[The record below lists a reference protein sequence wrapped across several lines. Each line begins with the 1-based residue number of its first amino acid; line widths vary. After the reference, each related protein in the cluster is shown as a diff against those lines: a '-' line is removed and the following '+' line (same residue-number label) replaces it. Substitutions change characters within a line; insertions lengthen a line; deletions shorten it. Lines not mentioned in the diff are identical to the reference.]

1 MGQNRTAVTA
11 GAVSAL
17 RASVSDS
24 AQLASSRVS
33 VERTPTKAGRARV
46 RLLGS
51 LSFDDAGYVWK
62 ALKDLKRQLPDARSL
77 EIDLSGLHAI
87 DGGSA
92 ALLLHVQDK
101 LTSRGLPAS
110 FVEAAPNVSGV
121 LDMYS
126 DPQRGERRRRRRARG
141 MFDQVG
147 EGAQHL
153 LRETQQVLAFIGQL
167 LVSSVKVLRS
177 PRSANW
183 SELPA
188 IMERAG
194 ADATPIVLL
203 INFLV
208 GLVMAF
214 QASQQL
220 KTLGANI
227 LVANLIGISV
237 TRELG
242 PLMTAIVVSGRSGA
256 AFAAEFGAMRVNEE
270 IDALQTMGLSVTRF
284 MVLPRI
290 IGLMLVMPLLTL
302 LADAC
307 GVLGGLLV
315 GVTVLD
321 LTPYAYVHQLQSA
334 VSLWDV
340 YSGLIKSCMFAFA
353 IALISSQQ
361 GLAAEGGAEGVG
373 RRTTSAVVA
382 TLFVLILIDAA
393 FTVAFRMLGR

>member
-1 MGQNRTAVTA
+1 VSEAV
-11 GAVSAL
+11 
-17 RASVSDS
+17 
-24 AQLASSRVS
+24 QLASSRVS
-33 VERTPTKAGRARV
+33 VERATTRAGTARV

-62 ALKDLKRQLPDARSL
+62 ALKDLKRQLPNARSL
-77 EIDLSGLHAI
+77 EIDLSGLSAI

-101 LTSRGLPAS
+101 LARRGLPAA

-121 LDMYS
+121 LEMYS
-126 DPQRGERRRRRRARG
+126 DSGRGERRRRRRARG
-141 MFDQVG
+141 LLDQVG
-147 EGAQHL
+147 EGAQSL
-153 LRETQQVLAFIGQL
+153 LTESKLVLAFVGQL
-167 LVSSVKVLRS
+167 LVSSLKVLRA

-194 ADATPIVLL
+194 ADAVPIVLL

-214 QASQQL
+214 QAAQQL
-220 KTLGANI
+220 KQLGANI

-237 TRELG
+237 TRELA
-242 PLMTAIVVSGRSGA
+242 PLMTAIVVAGRSGA

-284 MVLPRI
+284 LVLPRI
-290 IGLMLVMPLLTL
+290 IGLMLIMPLLVL
-302 LADAC
+302 LADVF
-307 GVLGGLLV
+307 GVLGGLVV
-315 GVTVLD
+315 GITVLD
-321 LTPYAYVHQLQSA
+321 LTPYAYLHQLQMA
-334 VSLWDV
+334 VPLWDV
-340 YSGLIKSCMFAFA
+340 YSGLIKSVAFAIA

-361 GLAAEGGAEGVG
+361 GLAAQGGAEGVG

-382 TLFVLILIDAA
+382 TLFVLILLDAA
-393 FTVAFRMLGR
+393 FTVTFRMLGR

>member
-1 MGQNRTAVTA
+1 
-11 GAVSAL
+11 
-17 RASVSDS
+17 
-24 AQLASSRVS
+24 
-33 VERTPTKAGRARV
+33 
-46 RLLGS
+46 LGS

-62 ALKDLKRQLPDARSL
+62 ALRDLKRQLPEAQTVD
-77 EIDLSGLHAI
+77 IDLSGLSAI

-101 LTSRGLPAS
+101 LARRGLAAS
-110 FVEAAPNVSGV
+110 FVDASPNVSGV
-121 LDMYS
+121 LEMYT
-126 DPQRGERRRRRRARG
+126 DPARGQKPKRRRARG
-141 MFDQVG
+141 VFDQVG
-147 EGAQHL
+147 EEVQSL
-153 LRETQQVLAFIGQL
+153 LRESQLVLAFVGQL
-167 LVSSVKVLRS
+167 LVSTLKVLRA

-194 ADATPIVLL
+194 ADAIPIVLL

-214 QASQQL
+214 QASIQL
-220 KTLGANI
+220 KQLGANI

-270 IDALQTMGLSVTRF
+270 IDALRTMGLSVTRF

-290 IGLMLVMPLLTL
+290 IGLALVMPLLAL
-302 LADAC
+302 FADVV
-307 GVLGGLLV
+307 GVLGGLV
-315 GVTVLD
+315 VAVTSLD
-321 LTPYAYVHQLQSA
+321 LTPYAYLSQIQKV

-340 YSGLIKSCMFAFA
+340 YSGLIKSSVFGIA

-382 TLFVLILIDAA
+382 TLFVLILLDAA
-393 FTVAFRMLGR
+393 FTVALRALEL

>member
-1 MGQNRTAVTA
+1 MRE
-11 GAVSAL
+11 
-17 RASVSDS
+17 SVSPS
-24 AQLASSRVS
+24 SSRIS
-33 VERTPTKAGRARV
+33 VERGATQGGRARV

-62 ALKDLKRQLPDARSL
+62 ALRDLKRQLPEAQTVD
-77 EIDLSGLHAI
+77 IDLSGLSAI

-101 LTSRGLPAS
+101 LARRGLAAS
-110 FVEAAPNVSGV
+110 FVDASPNVSGV
-121 LDMYS
+121 LEMYT
-126 DPQRGERRRRRRARG
+126 DPARGQKPKRRRARG
-141 MFDQVG
+141 VFDQVG
-147 EGAQHL
+147 EEVQSL
-153 LRETQQVLAFIGQL
+153 LRESQLVLAFVGQL
-167 LVSSVKVLRS
+167 LVSTLKVLRA

-194 ADATPIVLL
+194 ADAIPIVLL

-214 QASQQL
+214 QASIQL
-220 KTLGANI
+220 KQLGANI

-270 IDALQTMGLSVTRF
+270 IDALRTMGLSVTRF

-290 IGLMLVMPLLTL
+290 IGLALVMPLLAL
-302 LADAC
+302 FADVV
-307 GVLGGLLV
+307 GVLGGLV
-315 GVTVLD
+315 VAVTSLD
-321 LTPYAYVHQLQSA
+321 LTPYAYLSQIQKV

-340 YSGLIKSCMFAFA
+340 YSGLIKSSVFGIA

-382 TLFVLILIDAA
+382 TLFVLILLDAA
-393 FTVAFRMLGR
+393 FTVALRALEL